1 MEKSKMS
8 PITRGNI
15 FEVEAISSSA
25 PFFAKKNPR
34 SMPGEEIFL
43 LGRLRLTYEGP
54 SNSRYPGS
62 TDGIMGRSSVLI
74 DSRRRELGEKSGEII
89 RRKYSKVDR
98 TIFPSLSFFQSQISK
113 RYIFIYISRFF

>member
-8 PITRGNI
+8 SITRGNI
-15 FEVEAISSSA
+15 FEVEAISSSV
-25 PFFAKKNPR
+25 PFFAKKNPC

-74 DSRRRELGEKSGEII
+74 DSRRRELREKSEEII
-89 RRKYSKVDR
+89 PRKYSKIDR
-98 TIFPSLSFFQSQISK
+98 TIFPSLSLFL
-113 RYIFIYISRFF
+113 